1 MERSGF
7 SSNDLVYVVGHR
19 HPDSDSIC
27 AAIGYAEL
35 KKQLGYNAIA
45 CRLGDINHESQFL
58 LDKFN
63 FRKPVYLDD
72 ARSQLYEIEMDD
84 PITVTSDTTIFEAYN
99 LMVEKNKQALIVV
112 DEKGMLSGMVTHSN
126 LAQVAMGDTAKSIE
140 LLQKTPIEFISKTI
154 KGKLMYAPDKT
165 RLNGKVSI
173 IAIAASKLEN
183 YEVKDR
189 IVIVGNDTNAQLE
202 VIAKDAACLIV
213 VWAKSISPAVL
224 EAAKE
229 AGCAVIVSGHGTL
242 NTARYVFFSSP
253 IKDVMSTELVTFNKL
268 EYVNEVAKK
277 ITKTRFRAYPVVDD
291 LGRVY
296 GLVSRYH
303 VLNSKNKNLI
313 LVDHN
318 EVAQSVEN
326 VMDAEILEILDHH
339 RIGDIQTANPITF
352 RNQLVGSTSTI
363 VALMYEEN
371 KVELTPNMAG
381 LLLGAMISD
390 TLNFNSPTT
399 TSVDLEVAKKLA
411 EIANVDSE
419 EFAIELF
426 SVGANLKNRSMNEII
441 EHDIKEYTLSNL
453 RFRLGQVNIYNL
465 DELKEIKP
473 KLIQAME
480 KYCEDEKLDM
490 LLMIFT
496 SIEKNGSIMYLAGK
510 EKWIVE
516 EAYPSVLKDDDIFIE
531 HVVSRKK
538 QIIPRISV
546 VISERGL

>member
-1 MERSGF
+1 MTNAF
-7 SSNDLVYVVGHR
+7 TNDLVYVVGHR

-35 KKQLGYNAIA
+35 KKHLGVNAIA
-45 CRLGDINHESQFL
+45 CRLGDINHETSYL

-63 FRKPVYLDD
+63 YRKPIYLDD
-72 ARSQLYEIEMDD
+72 ARSQLYEINMDS
-84 PITVTSDTTIFEAYN
+84 PATVTVDTTIFEAYN
-99 LMVEKNKQALIVV
+99 LMQQENNQTLVVV
-112 DEKGMLSGMVTHSN
+112 DDKGYLLGMITNSN
-126 LAQVAMGDTAKSIE
+126 LSQVAMGDTAKSIE
-140 LLQKTPIEFISKTI
+140 LLKKTPIEFISKTI
-154 KGKLMYAPDKT
+154 KGKLLYAPDET

-173 IAIAASKLEN
+173 IAIAASKLDN
-183 YEVKDR
+183 YELEDR
-189 IVIVGNDTNAQLE
+189 TVLVGNDTQAQLE

-213 VWAKSISPAVL
+213 VWANSVSPAVL
-224 EAAKE
+224 QAAQEK
-229 AGCAVIVSGHGTL
+229 GCAVILSGHGTL
-242 NTARYVFFSSP
+242 NTARYLFFSSP
-253 IKDVMSTELVTFNKL
+253 IRDVMTTNLVTFNKL

-277 ITKTRFRAYPVVDD
+277 ITKTRFRSYPVVDD
-291 LGRVY
+291 KMRVY

-303 VLNSKNKNLI
+303 VLNSKNKNII

-318 EVAQSVEN
+318 EVSQSVEN
-326 VMDAEILEILDHH
+326 IMDSEILEIIDHH
-339 RIGDIQTANPITF
+339 RIGDIQTSNPVMF

-363 VALMYEEN
+363 VALMYKEYG
-371 KVELTPNMAG
+371 VEIEKNLAG

-399 TSVDLEVAKKLA
+399 TKIDLEISMELAKIS
-411 EIANVDSE
+411 EVDTES
-419 EFAIELF
+419 FARELF
-426 SVGANLKNRSMNEII
+426 SMGANLKNRSMTEII
-441 EHDIKEYTLSNL
+441 EHDIKEYTISNL

-465 DELKEIKP
+465 DELQQIKP

-480 KYCEDEKLDM
+480 EYCVDEKLDL

-496 SIEKNGSIMYLAGK
+496 SIEKNGSIMYYAGK

-516 EAYPSVLKDDDIFIE
+516 EAYPSVIKDEDIFIE

-546 VISERGL
+546 VISEKGL

>member
-1 MERSGF
+1 MEKSGF

-45 CRLGDINHESQFL
+45 CRLGDVNHESEFL
-58 LDKFN
+58 LNKFN
-63 FRKPVYLDD
+63 FKKPIYLDD

-84 PITVTSDTTIFEAYN
+84 PITVSVDTTIFEAYN
-99 LMVEKNKQALIVV
+99 LMLEKGKQALIVV
-112 DEKGMLSGMVTHSN
+112 DEMGKIKGMVTHSN

-140 LLQKTPIEFISKTI
+140 LLKKTPVEFISKTI
-154 KGKLMYAPDKT
+154 KGKLVYAPDKP

-173 IAIAASKLEN
+173 IAIAASKLDN
-183 YEVKDR
+183 YELKDR
-189 IVIVGNDTNAQLE
+189 TVIVGNDTNAQLE
-202 VIAKDAACLIV
+202 VIAKEAACLIV
-213 VWAKSISPAVL
+213 VWAKSVSPAVIH
-224 EAAKE
+224 AAQE
-229 AGCAVIVSGHGTL
+229 AGCAVIISGHGTM
-242 NTARYVFFSSP
+242 NTARYLFFSSP

-277 ITKTRFRAYPVVDD
+277 ISKTRYRAYPVVDD
-291 LGRVY
+291 RGRVF
-296 GLVSRYH
+296 GLVSRFH

-326 VMDAEILEILDHH
+326 VMDAEILEIIDHH

-363 VALMYEEN
+363 VALMFEEHGL
-371 KVELTPNMAG
+371 EISPNIAG

-399 TSVDLEVAKKLA
+399 TKIDLAVSKKLA
-411 EIANVDSE
+411 EIAKIDTE

-441 EHDIKEYTLSNL
+441 EHDIKEYTISDL
-453 RFRLGQVNIYNL
+453 RFCLGQVNIYNL
-465 DELKEIKP
+465 DELKAIKP
-473 KLIQAME
+473 QLLKAMD

-496 SIEKNGSIMYLAGK
+496 SIEKNGSIMYIAGK

-516 EAYPSVLKDDDIFIE
+516 EAYPSVVKDEDIFLE